1 MSVHGIADCGGG
13 AGGGKG
19 AGGMVAG
26 GEGRTAAHLL
36 GLKAAAAMTAEGVT
50 FPVDLVKTRLQL
62 QQGARAPG
70 ALSMVRAV
78 WNSGGPLAFYKGA
91 TPAIV
96 RHIPYST
103 TRIAVYEVLRE
114 YTLGGQPAGGAGGEL
129 SLGSRLFFGATAGAV
144 GQLIAVPADV
154 VKVKMQGDTAGK
166 YKGFVDASVKTF
178 REAGVA
184 GLWRGSGPAVNR
196 AALANLGELTG
207 YDTAKR
213 GLLNAGMKDTFSTH
227 VACAAF
233 SGLCATTCSCPADV
247 VKSRMM
253 NMPRGDGGELLYR
266 NSLDCLTK
274 TVRGEGFM
282 ALYKGF
288 FPTWM
293 RMGPWQLVF
302 WVSYEQLRHL
312 SGFGGF

>member
-1 MSVHGIADCGGG
+1 
-13 AGGGKG
+13 
-19 AGGMVAG
+19 MVAG

-70 ALSMVRAV
+70 ALPMIRAV

-114 YTLGGQPAGGAGGEL
+114 RTLGGKPAEGAGGEL

-166 YKGFVDASVKTF
+166 YKGFMDASVKTF
-178 REAGVA
+178 REAGVK

-213 GLLNAGMKDTFSTH
+213 GLLNSGMKDTFSTH

-233 SGLCATTCSCPADV
+233 SGLCATICSCPADV

-266 NSLDCLTK
+266 NSFDCLSK

>member
-1 MSVHGIADCGGG
+1 
-13 AGGGKG
+13 
-19 AGGMVAG
+19 MVAG

-166 YKGFVDASVKTF
+166 YKGFVDASVKTC
-178 REAGVA
+178 REEGHLLDPRGVRRLLRPVRDHLLLPGRRGEEPDDEYAPRGRRGAALPELPRLPDQDRPGRGLHGPLQRVLPHVDAHGAVAAGVL
-184 GLWRGSGPAVNR
+184 GLLR
-196 AALANLGELTG
+196 AAPAPLRLRRLLALG
-207 YDTAKR
+207 R
-213 GLLNAGMKDTFSTH
+213 GGVGGRDYILLLILS
-227 VACAAF
+227 
-233 SGLCATTCSCPADV
+233 DV
-247 VKSRMM
+247 
-253 NMPRGDGGELLYR
+253 G
-266 NSLDCLTK
+266 
-274 TVRGEGFM
+274 
-282 ALYKGF
+282 
-288 FPTWM
+288 
-293 RMGPWQLVF
+293 Q
-302 WVSYEQLRHL
+302 
-312 SGFGGF
+312 